1 MTTGP
6 STAWNATDL
15 QALLRRFAW
24 PSAPAGQFPGQSP
37 VQSTGQSPDPWRLQP
52 WGTEQGFSSADI
64 WRVQSPAGEP
74 PATPLT
80 AEVVPATWCLRAWP
94 QAFSDTQRL
103 AWIHRQIRRA
113 AAVCPFLLTPLP
125 EIDGAATWTAWHGR
139 LWQVE
144 PWATGQNDYLS
155 HPSPTRLA
163 AVMQALAALHNCWLG
178 SPSRSPDGGLS
189 GSLSGSPAVSLSG
202 SLRHSPDGGSDD
214 VRLGVS
220 PGLNRRLEQWEEVR
234 RHAAQWLATARQR
247 LSQLAGQPPE
257 EIESWRQ
264 LLQRIEQVWRQQDR
278 PGQAELAAVANQL
291 LPLGPVLSDVWS
303 DHLFFD
309 EQRLTA
315 IIDYGGLRVDSVAA
329 DLSRCLS
336 SLCGQDPQ
344 VRDWALQ
351 QYDQQRGLTAAERLA
366 VWAYDRSSQVLGP
379 LHWVR
384 WLFVDQ
390 RFAVEARILT
400 RLERIVAGQPF

>member
-1 MTTGP
+1 MTTG
-6 STAWNATDL
+6 STAVWTATDW
-15 QALLRRFAW
+15 QSLLRRFAW
-24 PSAPAGQFPGQSP
+24 PSASAGQSLA
-37 VQSTGQSPDPWRLQP
+37 DWRLQP

-64 WRVQSPAGEP
+64 WRIQSPVGESP
-74 PATPLT
+74 ETPFT
-80 AEVVPATWCLRAWP
+80 AAAEPATWCLRAWP

-103 AWIHRQIRRA
+103 AWIHRQIRCA
-113 AAVCPFLLTPLP
+113 AAVCPFLLAPLP
-125 EIDGAATWTAWHGR
+125 EIDGAATWTAWQGR

-155 HPSPTRLA
+155 RPSPTRLA
-163 AVMQALAALHNCWLG
+163 AVMQALAVLHNCWLG
-178 SPSRSPDGGLS
+178 SPSRGPG
-189 GSLSGSPAVSLSG
+189 GSPCG
-202 SLRHSPDGGSDD
+202 SPDGGSHSM
-214 VRLGVS
+214 RLGVS

-234 RHAAQWLATARQR
+234 RHASQWLVIARQH
-247 LSQLAGQPPE
+247 LPQLAGQPPE
-257 EIESWRQ
+257 EVESWRQ
-264 LLQRIEQVWRQQDR
+264 LLQRIEQEWRQQDR

-309 EQRLTA
+309 DQRLTA

-384 WLFVDQ
+384 WLFVEQ
-390 RFAVEARILT
+390 RFAVEARIRT